1 MSHSMSM
8 QEPTG
13 DGETLADLAR
23 AFVRD
28 PGERTLA
35 SLRHAILLDPGFDP
49 LVPVSGTAAGMTGPR
64 ELIKAFGARQPS
76 LLLSPSAH
84 AMLSRAFAEIGEESS
99 AKVESLLAEL
109 SLEALRSSGD
119 GTHESPYRVLRV
131 EDEYDLLAAE
141 GRRSVRQV
149 DRGDR
154 DVHTLDDGT
163 TREFLLMWRTGAGL
177 TG

>member
-1 MSHSMSM
+1 MST

-13 DGETLADLAR
+13 GAEAFADLAR
-23 AFVRD
+23 AFVSD
-28 PGERTLA
+28 PREQTL
-35 SLRHAILLDPGFDP
+35 SPLRRAILLDPSFDP
-49 LVPVSGTAAGMTGPR
+49 LVPVAGTIATATEPR
-64 ELIKAFGARQPS
+64 ELLEALGARMPS

-84 AMLSRAFAEIGEESS
+84 AAQSRAFAEIGEESS

-119 GTHESPYRVLRV
+119 GTEESPYRVLRV

-141 GRRSVRQV
+141 GRRSVGQV

-163 TREFLLMWRTGAGL
+163 ARQFLLLWRAGAGL
-177 TG
+177 SG